1 MLNNGFQ
8 RGKTLRYNPKIIV
21 FVFIFTNIGN
31 KYMTMLSQ
39 DLSNKN
45 ILLII
50 SGGIAAYKMPEFVR
64 RIKEYG
70 ANVKVVMT
78 SGAKAFITPLTLQAV
93 SGEPVAEDLLDPQ
106 AEASMGHIE
115 FAKWA
120 DLVVVAPASADII
133 AKMAAGLANDL
144 ATTLLLATSAPVI
157 ICPAMNQQMYAHLA
171 TQANLTTLKQR
182 DVKICGPASGEQA
195 CGDVGLG
202 RMVEPAEIVETCLQ
216 HFDSILLNTVAT
228 SPAIWQ
234 GKTITITAGP
244 TREGIDPVRYI
255 SNHSSG
261 KMGFALAQA
270 AAQLGATV
278 NLISGPV
285 SLATPD
291 NVSRV
296 NVVSACEMHE
306 ASLRLATESN
316 VFIACAAVADYRP
329 DNVASQ
335 KIKKDNDV
343 MQITMTKN
351 PDIVKDVAALTENR
365 PFVVGFAAE
374 TQDIEQY
381 AKSKMQ
387 RKKLDMI
394 CANDVSVSGQ
404 GFNSDQNAL
413 KVYWDDGS
421 KDLPL
426 ESKSS
431 LSTHLLSLIHQTY
444 NR

>member
-1 MLNNGFQ
+1 
-8 RGKTLRYNPKIIV
+8 
-21 FVFIFTNIGN
+21 
-31 KYMTMLSQ
+31 MTMLSQ
-39 DLSNKN
+39 DISNKN

-133 AKMAAGLANDL
+133 AKMSVGLASDL

-171 TQANLTTLKQR
+171 TQANLATLKQR
-182 DVKICGPASGEQA
+182 GVQICGPASGDQA

-202 RMVEPAEIVETCLQ
+202 RMVEPADIVKACLD
-216 HFDSILLNTVAT
+216 HFDTTLD
-228 SPAIWQ
+228 IWQ

-270 AAQLGATV
+270 AAQLGAKV

-285 SLATPD
+285 NLSTPAK
-291 NVSRV
+291 VARV
-296 NVVSACEMHE
+296 DIVSAREMHE
-306 ASLRLATESN
+306 VSLKLAIQSD

-335 KIKKDNDV
+335 KIKKNNDV
-343 MQITMTKN
+343 MQISMTKN

-374 TQDIEQY
+374 TQDVEQY

-413 KVYWDDGS
+413 KVYWDGGS

-426 ESKSS
+426 DNKDK
-431 LSTHLLSLIHQTY
+431 LAKHLLSLIHQTY

>member
-1 MLNNGFQ
+1 
-8 RGKTLRYNPKIIV
+8 
-21 FVFIFTNIGN
+21 
-31 KYMTMLSQ
+31 MTMSAQQLC
-39 DLSNKN
+39 NKN

-64 RIKEYG
+64 RIKEYQ

-78 SGAKAFITPLTLQAV
+78 EGAKAFITPLTLQAV
-93 SGEPVAEDLLDPQ
+93 SGEPVSEDLLDPQ

-120 DLVVVAPASADII
+120 DLVVVAPATADII
-133 AKMAAGLANDL
+133 AKMASGLANDL
-144 ATTLLLATSAPVI
+144 ATTLLLATSAPVLV
-157 ICPAMNQQMYAHLA
+157 CPAMNQQMYAHPA
-171 TQANLTTLKQR
+171 TKANLALLSQR
-182 DVKICGPASGEQA
+182 GVTVCGPGSGEQA

-202 RMVEPAEIVETCLQ
+202 RMVEPSEIVTACLN
-216 HFDSILLNTVAT
+216 HFNTEM
-228 SPAIWQ
+228 PIWQ

-261 KMGFALAQA
+261 KMGFAIAQA
-270 AAQLGATV
+270 ARALGAKV
-278 NLISGPV
+278 NLIAGPV
-285 SLATPD
+285 NLATPSD
-291 NVSRV
+291 V
-296 NVVSACEMHE
+296 NRIDVISAIEMHE
-306 ASLRLATESN
+306 ASLELAQHSD

-329 DNVASQ
+329 DTQATQ

-351 PDIVKDVAALTENR
+351 PDIVKDVAKLSINR

-374 TQDIEQY
+374 TQDVEHY
-381 AKSKMQ
+381 AKSKLQ
-387 RKKLDMI
+387 HKNLDMI
-394 CANDVSVSGQ
+394 CANDVSVLGQ

-413 KVYWDDGS
+413 KVYWKDGS
-421 KDLPL
+421 KDLPRD
-426 ESKSS
+426 SKNN
-431 LSTHLLSLIHQTY
+431 LATHLLSLIHHTY

>member
-1 MLNNGFQ
+1 
-8 RGKTLRYNPKIIV
+8 
-21 FVFIFTNIGN
+21 
-31 KYMTMLSQ
+31 MTMLSQ
-39 DLSNKN
+39 DHSSKN

-64 RIKEYG
+64 RIKEQG
-70 ANVKVVMT
+70 AKVKVVMT

-93 SGEPVAEDLLDPQ
+93 SGEPVSEDLLDPQ

-120 DLVVVAPASADII
+120 DLVVVAPATADII
-133 AKMAAGLANDL
+133 AKMTAGLANDL

-157 ICPAMNQQMYAHLA
+157 VCPAMNQQMYAHPA
-171 TQANLTTLKQR
+171 TQYNLKLLAERGVTL
-182 DVKICGPASGEQA
+182 CGPASGEQA
-195 CGDVGLG
+195 CGDIGLG
-202 RMVEPAEIVETCLQ
+202 RMVEPSEIVNTCLQ
-216 HFDSILLNTVAT
+216 HFDTRLEGAL
-228 SPAIWQ
+228 PIWQ

-261 KMGFALAQA
+261 KMGFAIAQT
-270 AAQLGATV
+270 AAQLGAKV

-285 SLATPD
+285 NLPSPH
-291 NVSRV
+291 NVSRK
-296 NVVSACEMHE
+296 NVVSACEMHQS
-306 ASLRLATESN
+306 SLKLAKESD

-329 DNVASQ
+329 DNIATQ

-351 PDIVKDVAALTENR
+351 PDIVKDVAALTEDR

-374 TQDIEQY
+374 TQDVEQY
-381 AKSKMQ
+381 AKSKML
-387 RKKLDMI
+387 RKNLDMI

-413 KVYWDDGS
+413 KVYWNDGS

-426 ESKSS
+426 DNK
-431 LSTHLLSLIHQTY
+431 LVLAKHLLSLIHQTY

>member
-1 MLNNGFQ
+1 
-8 RGKTLRYNPKIIV
+8 
-21 FVFIFTNIGN
+21 
-31 KYMTMLSQ
+31 
-39 DLSNKN
+39 
-45 ILLII
+45 
-50 SGGIAAYKMPEFVR
+50 
-64 RIKEYG
+64 
-70 ANVKVVMT
+70 MT

-120 DLVVVAPASADII
+120 DLVVVAPATADMI

-157 ICPAMNQQMYAHLA
+157 VCPAMNQQMYAHPATKHNLNILA
-171 TQANLTTLKQR
+171 QR
-182 DVKICGPASGEQA
+182 GISICGPASGEQA

-202 RMVEPAEIVETCLQ
+202 RMVEPAEIVETCMQ
-216 HFDSILLNTVAT
+216 HFNATLNT
-228 SPAIWQ
+228 SPTIAALPIWQ

-261 KMGFALAQA
+261 KMGFSLAQA
-270 AAQLGATV
+270 AKQLGATV
-278 NLISGPV
+278 NLIAGPV
-285 SLATPD
+285 NLATPA

-296 NVVSACEMHE
+296 DVVSACEMHK
-306 ASLRLATESN
+306 ASLDLAKSSD

-329 DNVASQ
+329 DNVATQ

-351 PDIVKDVAALTENR
+351 PDIVKDVAALTANR

-374 TQDIEQY
+374 TQDVEQY

-387 RKKLDMI
+387 RKNLDMI

-426 ESKSS
+426 DNKNA
-431 LSTHLLSLIHQTY
+431 LAKHLLSLIHQTY

>member
-1 MLNNGFQ
+1 
-8 RGKTLRYNPKIIV
+8 
-21 FVFIFTNIGN
+21 
-31 KYMTMLSQ
+31 MTMLSQ

-120 DLVVVAPASADII
+120 DLVVVAPASADIM

-157 ICPAMNQQMYAHLA
+157 VCPAMNQQMYAHLA
-171 TQANLTTLKQR
+171 TQANLATLKQR
-182 DVKICGPASGEQA
+182 NVTICGPASGEQA

-202 RMVEPAEIVETCLQ
+202 RMVEPAEIVKACLT
-216 HFDSILLNTVAT
+216 HFDTIQNKTL
-228 SPAIWQ
+228 AIWQ

-270 AAQLGATV
+270 AAQLGAKV

-285 SLATPD
+285 NLSTPD
-291 NVSRV
+291 KVARV
-296 NVVSACEMHE
+296 DVVSAREMHA
-306 ASLRLATESN
+306 ASLQLAPQSD

-343 MQITMTKN
+343 MQISMTKN

-374 TQDIEQY
+374 TQDVEQY

-426 ESKSS
+426 DNKDA
-431 LSTHLLSLIHQTY
+431 LAKHLLSLIHQTY

>member
-1 MLNNGFQ
+1 
-8 RGKTLRYNPKIIV
+8 
-21 FVFIFTNIGN
+21 
-31 KYMTMLSQ
+31 MTMLLQ
-39 DLSNKN
+39 EHSNKN

-64 RIKEYG
+64 RIKEQG

-93 SGEPVAEDLLDPQ
+93 SGESVAEDLLDPQ

-120 DLVVVAPASADII
+120 DLVVVAPATADII

-144 ATTLLLATSAPVI
+144 ATTLLLATPAPVI
-157 ICPAMNQQMYAHLA
+157 VCPAMNQQMFAHPA
-171 TQANLTTLKQR
+171 TQDNLKLLTQRGVTL
-182 DVKICGPASGEQA
+182 CGPASGEQA

-202 RMVEPAEIVETCLQ
+202 RMVEPAEIVATCVQ
-216 HFDSILLNTVAT
+216 HFDNLLDTAL
-228 SPAIWQ
+228 PIWQ

-261 KMGFALAQA
+261 KMGFAIAQA
-270 AAQLGATV
+270 AAQLGAKV

-285 SLATPD
+285 NLTTPN
-291 NVSRV
+291 NVSRTD
-296 NVVSACEMHE
+296 VVSACDMHL
-306 ASLRLATESN
+306 ASLNLATQSD

-329 DNVASQ
+329 DNLATQ

-374 TQDIEQY
+374 TQDVEQY
-381 AKSKMQ
+381 AKSKML
-387 RKKLDMI
+387 RKNLDMI

-426 ESKSS
+426 ENKSV
-431 LSTHLLSLIHQTY
+431 LAKHLLSLIHQTY